1 MKIDI
6 REKNGN
12 RIWIPFPTWLGLNRL
27 TVGIAFAYYREKL
40 QETGIDLGYTE
51 VYEYLRQ
58 FRKVER
64 RHKGL
69 CIVDVESADGDKVKI
84 YL

>member
-1 MKIDI
+1 MTLLLHICCAPCANAPI
-6 REKNGN
+6 ASLREK
-12 RIWIPFPTWLGLNRL
+12 
-27 TVGIAFAYYREKL
+27 
-40 QETGIDLGYTE
+40 GIDLGYTE
-51 VYEYLRQ
+51 VYEYLRL

-64 RHKGL
+64 QYKGL